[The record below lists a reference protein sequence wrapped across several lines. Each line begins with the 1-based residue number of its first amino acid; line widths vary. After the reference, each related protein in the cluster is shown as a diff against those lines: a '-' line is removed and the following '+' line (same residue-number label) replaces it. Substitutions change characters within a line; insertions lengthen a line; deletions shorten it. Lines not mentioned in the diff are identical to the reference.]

1 MTGKRVFLAGCVAV
15 CLLISS
21 ACRMHTTAS
30 EGSVERSTE
39 PLTEQAE
46 AGQETQSAEEK
57 RISDVTLYIGTGD
70 TFIEYP
76 AAYHGSEDPTDIP
89 AKAVLKAMASL
100 TDWNLDVST
109 PIELDENGIRV
120 TFSSESSLFSG
131 PPLEQKEEFFV
142 YDAYQLDQMILDS
155 VKKTLQCWAREMG
168 HTDSDTIDVWFYGP
182 DGGDLVLENIGITIS
197 SQNPYG
203 EFPVS

>member
-1 MTGKRVFLAGCVAV
+1 M
-15 CLLISS
+15 
-21 ACRMHTTAS
+21 
-30 EGSVERSTE
+30 
-39 PLTEQAE
+39 
-46 AGQETQSAEEK
+46 
-57 RISDVTLYIGTGD
+57 D
-70 TFIEYP
+70 YP

-100 TDWNLDVST
+100 TDWTLDVST

>member
-1 MTGKRVFLAGCVAV
+1 MTGKRVFLASCVAV

-57 RISDVTLYIGTGD
+57 RISDVTFYIGTGD